1 MTTPA
6 SFLTEEMRQQVIGQK
21 SAPST
26 TDIEKGAIIK
36 FAQAIEDDNPV
47 FNDDMAARDSRYGG
61 IIAPPTFLRSVGVDR
76 PAYPFDMPFN
86 RLLDGGS
93 EWEYFHP
100 VRAGDRI
107 TAAFEELY
115 GGSASGMVASSAEEG
130 FEAIRMLRSANSTGR
145 DPGNGA
151 RYPGGEFGSQMRQL
165 AQLIKSDIGLEIGF
179 ASVGGWDTHA
189 NQGASQGQLAT
200 RLRQFGDTLAAFAR
214 DLGPRMADVVVLTMS
229 EFGRTV
235 AENGNRGTD
244 HGRAT
249 AMLVLGGNANGGKV
263 LGRWPTLDP
272 ERRADGR
279 DLAVT
284 TDFRDLFGEILVKHL
299 GAASLAQ
306 VFPGY
311 GGSVDRWVG
320 AMR

>member
-61 IIAPPTFLRSVGVDR
+61 LIAPPTFLRSVGVDR

-107 TAAFEELY
+107 TA
-115 GGSASGMVASSAEEG
+115 VAEIADINE
-130 FEAIRMLRSANSTGR
+130 RTGR
-145 DPGNGA
+145 MGLMIITSIVVTYRNQNDQVA
-151 RYPGGEFGSQMRQL
+151 ATQTSTSIRY
-165 AQLIKSDIGLEIGF
+165 
-179 ASVGGWDTHA
+179 
-189 NQGASQGQLAT
+189 
-200 RLRQFGDTLAAFAR
+200 
-214 DLGPRMADVVVLTMS
+214 
-229 EFGRTV
+229 
-235 AENGNRGTD
+235 
-244 HGRAT
+244 
-249 AMLVLGGNANGGKV
+249 
-263 LGRWPTLDP
+263 
-272 ERRADGR
+272 
-279 DLAVT
+279 
-284 TDFRDLFGEILVKHL
+284 
-299 GAASLAQ
+299 
-306 VFPGY
+306 
-311 GGSVDRWVG
+311 
-320 AMR
+320 

>member
-107 TAAFEELY
+107 TAVSEIADINE
-115 GGSASGMVASSAEEG
+115 
-130 FEAIRMLRSANSTGR
+130 RTGR
-145 DPGNGA
+145 MGLMIITSIVVTYRNQYDQVA
-151 RYPGGEFGSQMRQL
+151 ATQTSTSIRY
-165 AQLIKSDIGLEIGF
+165 
-179 ASVGGWDTHA
+179 
-189 NQGASQGQLAT
+189 
-200 RLRQFGDTLAAFAR
+200 
-214 DLGPRMADVVVLTMS
+214 
-229 EFGRTV
+229 
-235 AENGNRGTD
+235 
-244 HGRAT
+244 
-249 AMLVLGGNANGGKV
+249 
-263 LGRWPTLDP
+263 
-272 ERRADGR
+272 
-279 DLAVT
+279 
-284 TDFRDLFGEILVKHL
+284 
-299 GAASLAQ
+299 
-306 VFPGY
+306 
-311 GGSVDRWVG
+311 
-320 AMR
+320 